1 MTLQVSTGFTS
12 RILGPIAF
20 ETIFNGGAIAIYTG
34 EQPEDANQ
42 APTGTLLGYVSA
54 GGAAWTPDSS
64 LNGLSFVRAGQ
75 WAGKNPAQAWA
86 ITPAAAGTAGWFR
99 LLTPGDNG
107 GASFD
112 LPRIDGA
119 ISADGLN
126 AELRLLNPVLQ
137 LGVAKSIDEFLYTIP
152 PIAGA

>member
-1 MTLQVSTGFTS
+1 MTLQVSTGYTA
-12 RILGPIAF
+12 RILGPISF
-20 ETIFNGGAIAIYTG
+20 EDIFNGGAIAIYTG
-34 EQPEDANQ
+34 EQPESANE

-54 GGAAWTPDSS
+54 NGAPWTPGSAA
-64 LNGLSFVRAGQ
+64 NGLSFVRSGQ

-86 ITPAAAGTAGWFR
+86 ITPGVAGTAGWFR
-99 LLTPGDNG
+99 LLTPGDAG
-107 GASFD
+107 GFSFD

-126 AELRLLNPVLQ
+126 AELRLLNPVLAI
-137 LGVAKSIDEFLYTIP
+137 GVAKSIDEFLYTIP